1 MFEIGTKF
9 LERENCEFD
18 FPLYPLPSTQSLN
31 LANNSFCK
39 LALHLK

>member
-18 FPLYPLPSTQSLN
+18 FSLSPPSTQSLN